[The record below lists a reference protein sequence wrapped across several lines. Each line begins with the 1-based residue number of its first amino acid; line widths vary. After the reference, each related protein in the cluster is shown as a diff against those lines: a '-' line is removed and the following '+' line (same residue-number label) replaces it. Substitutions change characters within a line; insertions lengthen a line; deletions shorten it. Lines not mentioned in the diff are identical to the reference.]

1 MKITI
6 VQGAFLPVPPLLGGA
21 VEKMWFALGKEFVQ
35 QGHEVIHISRLHEH
49 MKREEYIEGVLHK
62 RVSGY
67 STPSSGLYLKW
78 LDLLYTLRVLTI
90 INKSADIIVT
100 NTFWMPILVSSKLKK
115 RCVVDVAR
123 YPKGQMKFYKKV
135 GCLRA
140 NSASVAAAIR
150 KELSAKY
157 YKNIEMIPNPL
168 PFQKIHDINL
178 NNKKNVLLYA
188 GRIHPEKGL
197 DILIRAFKIL
207 QGNWVLRIVGPS
219 DIKAGGGGTEYLESL
234 KTLAHNKHIFFL
246 EPVYDV
252 EKLNS
257 IYAEASV
264 FIYPSIAEQG
274 ETFGLAP
281 LEAMAWGCV
290 PIVSDLAC
298 FQDFIRHKKNG
309 LIFNHRNNNAVEL
322 LKNEIEFLETNV
334 LLRNELASE
343 AVKVRQ
349 THSTSLI
356 ASEFIKMFERV
367 KTTNTN

>member
-1 MKITI
+1 M
-6 VQGAFLPVPPLLGGA
+6 QGAFLPVPPVLGGA
-21 VEKMWFALGKEFVQ
+21 VEKMWYALGKEFVR
-35 QGHEVIHISRLHEH
+35 QGHEVIHISRLHEQ
-49 MKREEYIEGVLHK
+49 MQNEEYIEGVLHK
-62 RVSGY
+62 RVRGY

-78 LDLLYTLRVLTI
+78 LDLLYTLRVLTV
-90 INKSADIIVT
+90 INESTDIIVT

-123 YPKGQMKFYKKV
+123 FPKGQMKLYKKV

-140 NSASVAAAIR
+140 NSTSVATAIK
-150 KELSAKY
+150 KELSVQY

-168 PFQKIHDINL
+168 PFQKVHDINL

-197 DILIRAFKIL
+197 EILIGAFKIL

-219 DIKAGGGGTEYLESL
+219 DIKAGGGGTDYLESL
-234 KTLAHNKHIFFL
+234 KKLAHTKHISFSG
-246 EPVYDV
+246 PVYDI
-252 EKLNS
+252 EKLNN

-264 FIYPSIAEQG
+264 FVYPSIAEQG

-298 FQDFIRHKKNG
+298 FHDFISHKKNG
-309 LIFNHRNNNAVEL
+309 LIFNHRNSNAVEL
-322 LKNEIEFLETNV
+322 LKNEIEILETNV
-334 LLRNELASE
+334 LLRNELANE
-343 AVKVRQ
+343 AVKVCQ
-349 THSTSLI
+349 THSAPLI
-356 ASEFIKMFERV
+356 ATQFIKMFERV
-367 KTTNTN
+367 KTINTN